1 MKRKGYWEHI
11 QHSPAWHSWVG
22 YAFELVCYKHI
33 PQISN
38 ALHITPTALPYT
50 WRHVPGKDAPEQG
63 AQIDLLFDRNDDSI
77 TLCEIKYTDK
87 PYGIDKQYAQ
97 ILLQKME
104 VFKKQTRTRKNIF
117 MAMIAASGL
126 KDTMYSE
133 EIVQGVVTLDDL
145 FKEVQ

>member
-1 MKRKGYWEHI
+1 
-11 QHSPAWHSWVG
+11 
-22 YAFELVCYKHI
+22 
-33 PQISN
+33 
-38 ALHITPTALPYT
+38 
-50 WRHVPGKDAPEQG
+50 
-63 AQIDLLFDRNDDSI
+63 
-77 TLCEIKYTDK
+77 
-87 PYGIDKQYAQ
+87 
-97 ILLQKME
+97 ME